1 MASPEQLSM
10 PVSGEGTGE
19 SSQSHTPGDSA
30 SASRRGSQPPRK
42 SARIHWQS
50 EGESMD
56 TKKQKATFNVRD
68 HSEPSID
75 NPSKPLPKAKRRR
88 ESTRSRSQSP
98 GGDFTESVIEAL
110 KNIPSSKPSI
120 LRRSS
125 SDLSGKGDS
134 GFNDHQV

>member
-1 MASPEQLSM
+1 MASPEQNFT
-10 PVSGEGTGE
+10 PISGEGTGE

-30 SASRRGSQPPRK
+30 SASRRGSRPTK
-42 SARIHWQS
+42 KGTRIHWQS

-75 NPSKPLPKAKRRR
+75 NPPKPLPRLKRER
-88 ESTRSRSQSP
+88 ESTRSGSQSP
-98 GGDFTESVIEAL
+98 QGDFTESVTEAL

-120 LRRSS
+120 LRRTS
-125 SDLSGKGDS
+125 SDFSAKDDS
-134 GFNDHQV
+134 EFNNVEV